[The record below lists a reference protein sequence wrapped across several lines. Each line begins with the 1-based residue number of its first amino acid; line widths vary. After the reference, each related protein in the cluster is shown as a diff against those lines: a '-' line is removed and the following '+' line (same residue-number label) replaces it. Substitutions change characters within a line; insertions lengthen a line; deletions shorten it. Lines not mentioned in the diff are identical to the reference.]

1 MKSIIFVLIILFS
14 IVFFFDESYA
24 FENGLIEGQWVKYKI
39 SELNIA
45 AENATLAT
53 FLQDQSEGF
62 TKIILGDQQISTE
75 SIDWF
80 KIQIDTVEDR
90 SFTGKIIIM
99 TSDGREIPAG
109 TFSKSINEFIDIID
123 YAIPIDTEVGSTFY
137 SGINKKSGVQT
148 ASILTENIG

>member
-1 MKSIIFVLIILFS
+1 MKSIIFVLLILFS
-14 IVFFFDESYA
+14 IVLFFDDSYA

-39 SELNIA
+39 SGINIA

-53 FLQDQSEGF
+53 FIEGTFEGF
-62 TKIILGDQQISTE
+62 KEISFGDQQISPE

-99 TSDGREIPAG
+99 TTSGQEPAG
-109 TFSKSINEFIDIID
+109 AT
-123 YAIPIDTEVGSTFY
+123 PIDQDVIAISRSVCRNPSSRTWIRHN
-137 SGINKKSGVQT
+137 SGRSCSRPT
-148 ASILTENIG
+148 